1 LQRILEQKAMENIW
15 DQRYGQEEYIYG
27 KVPNAFFKQQ
37 TDKLKPGK
45 ILLPAEGEGRN
56 AVYAAGKGWHV
67 FALDMSQEG
76 RNKAL
81 KLAEEAGV
89 GIQYEICDLTSCPLP
104 ENEFDALAIIFAHF
118 PSKTRSLVYRK
129 LVRALKPG
137 GTLILETFSKKQ
149 FGKTSGGPQNLD
161 MLNNIEELEYDFKG
175 FDFKEIYEVEVD
187 LQEGDF
193 HAGMAEVIRIVAV
206 KPHT

>member
-1 LQRILEQKAMENIW
+1 MENIW
-15 DQRYGQEEYIYG
+15 DQRYGQEGYIYG
-27 KVPNAFFKQQ
+27 KAPNAFFKQE
-37 TDKLKPGK
+37 TDRLKPGK

-56 AVYAAGKGWHV
+56 AVYAAKNGWQV
-67 FALDMSQEG
+67 LALDMSQAG

-89 GIQYEICDLTSCPLP
+89 GIQYEICDLTSCLLP

-118 PSKTRSLVYRK
+118 PSETRRLVYRK
-129 LVRALKPG
+129 LLGALKPG

-161 MLNNIEELEYDFKG
+161 MLNNIEELKLDFKDL
-175 FDFKEIYEVEVD
+175 DFKEISESEVD

-193 HAGMAEVIRIVAV
+193 HVGKAKVIRIVAV
-206 KPHT
+206 KPIIGNSL